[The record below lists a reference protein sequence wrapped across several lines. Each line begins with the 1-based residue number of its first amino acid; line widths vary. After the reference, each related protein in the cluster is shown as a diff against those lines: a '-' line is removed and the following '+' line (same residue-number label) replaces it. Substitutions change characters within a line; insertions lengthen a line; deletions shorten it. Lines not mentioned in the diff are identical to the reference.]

1 MTVVTTPDSKV
12 KTRAKETVAKTSEQR
27 AQEREDAAAKK
38 QRLNAAVAS
47 TVDQINTIIE
57 ALADEHNIPFD
68 HACNLVHL
76 GGHVFKER
84 RRPTIQNAY
93 RYCAARVD
101 DGRWEVS
108 ASTGLKAEAIRII
121 TDSRKRGGDYRGV
134 TEVDQVT
141 LIQLLQDNRDLR
153 ETGVVDKP
161 QLQLHD
167 VRTTMAKVGVELANL
182 HQRSGLEYILIGG
195 RSDADQWASPFT
207 QMSHAGGTFIK
218 SYLKFDPPVL
228 AKRFDAF
235 SVGGAGIAGIVRTV
249 AAEEH
254 GGDTKSATKSVVMPL
269 LRKAYRELVKRESVR
284 LDWTA
289 WANGEPDCHG
299 IIIEGWPLDIPPI
312 NLSKIRTVE
321 EMNKILYA
329 VEQNEFKFKFAEK
342 EPQPVIAAQVTDT
355 YQRGGTVISLTGSA
369 AKAKNPPKKKGVRGK
384 TEAKAKKRKTASVV
398 DSDSESDS
406 DEGQLRADNRGT
418 SPKRARTR
426 STVAPLDDTT
436 ATNAL
441 PSGSPTLDNP
451 GQLRLPSLQ
460 PPNASGMNFGDQE
473 QAFNGFSLPPIQT
486 VPGVGTTMSFS
497 APLSDNVDWS
507 TTTSS
512 QFLPGSLSALL
523 ASDAPLPNSCGLLG
537 TGEWQSHG
545 DLGNGL

>member
-1 MTVVTTPDSKV
+1 MTVVTTLDSKV

-167 VRTTMAKVGVELANL
+167 VRTTMAKVGVE
-182 HQRSGLEYILIGG
+182 
-195 RSDADQWASPFT
+195 
-207 QMSHAGGTFIK
+207 

-355 YQRGGTVISLTGSA
+355 YQRGGTIISLTGSA
-369 AKAKNPPKKKGVRGK
+369 AKAKNPPKKKGVHGK

-486 VPGVGTTMSFS
+486 VPGVGTAMSFS

-537 TGEWQSHG
+537 TSEWQSHG